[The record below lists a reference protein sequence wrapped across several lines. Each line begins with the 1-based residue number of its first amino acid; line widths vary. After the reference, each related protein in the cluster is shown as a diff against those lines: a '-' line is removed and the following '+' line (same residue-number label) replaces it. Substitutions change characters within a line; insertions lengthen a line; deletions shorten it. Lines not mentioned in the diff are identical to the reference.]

1 MGEKLSADFFDESPN
16 KWDSLRDES
25 LAPSSN
31 ALENLKISPEEYEQL
46 GREERR
52 LRNGCFETGE
62 GCGNVVA
69 GGIYDIRGLIEQ
81 KYKSAG
87 NELTITL
94 NDTAFASKNFSRQTT
109 EALINMIDVFYPSHF
124 GNKTSNLSRKNAE
137 EEYTIAV
144 NRNSTQLAMNID
156 DVAKAASGFDDFKR
170 VEIPSSIKSISN
182 SMLDDRGRRAFV
194 ETIVKYLENPTEDE
208 RKKLSGAFCGQTE
221 NITRQLKGLEEET
234 SKINQNDFSES
245 IYRMKTSYNS
255 AKGDNINAV
264 LGYIDFKVEH
274 GSKAQAEA
282 PKESKT
288 EAPKDSEPETPEDS
302 EYRKKLENLFL

>member
-1 MGEKLSADFFDESPN
+1 MGEKLSADFFDEGSN
-16 KWDSLRDES
+16 KWDSLEDQPF
-25 LAPSSN
+25 APSDV
-31 ALENLKISPEEYEQL
+31 LEDLKISPEEYERL

-52 LRNGCFETGE
+52 LKNNCFETSE
-62 GCGNVVA
+62 LCGNAVS
-69 GGIYDIRGLIEQ
+69 GGIYNIRDMIEQ
-81 KYKSAG
+81 EYKSAG

-109 EALINMIDVFYPSHF
+109 KALVDMIDVFYPSHF
-124 GNKTSNLSRKNAE
+124 GNKASNLSRKAAE

-144 NRNSTQLAMNID
+144 DRNSTQLAMNIN
-156 DVAKAASGFDDFKR
+156 DVAKATSDFGDFDSAG
-170 VEIPSSIKSISN
+170 IPSSIKGISN
-182 SMLDDRGRRAFV
+182 SMLNDGQAFV

-208 RKKLSGAFCGQTE
+208 RKKLPMAFYSQTE

-245 IYRMKTSYNS
+245 IYRMKTSYNN

-274 GSKAQAEA
+274 GSAPQAKASE
-282 PKESKT
+282 
-288 EAPKDSEPETPEDS
+288 DSEPETPKDS
-302 EYRKKLENLFL
+302 EYRKKLEDLFL

>member
-1 MGEKLSADFFDESPN
+1 MGEKLSADFFDEGSN
-16 KWDSLRDES
+16 KWNSLEDQPF
-25 LAPSSN
+25 APSDV
-31 ALENLKISPEEYEQL
+31 LEDLKISPEEYEQL

-69 GGIYDIRGLIEQ
+69 SGIYDICDLVEQ
-81 KYKSAG
+81 KYKFDG
-87 NELTITL
+87 KELAATL
-94 NDTAFASKNFSRQTT
+94 NDTAYASKNFNRQTT
-109 EALINMIDVFYPSHF
+109 EALIDMIDAFYPSHF
-124 GNKTSNLSRKNAE
+124 GNKAPNLSRNGAE

-144 NRNSTQLAMNID
+144 DRNSTQLAMNIND
-156 DVAKAASGFDDFKR
+156 IAKTTSGFGDFNS
-170 VEIPSSIKSISN
+170 VGIPSSIKRISN
-182 SMLDDRGRRAFV
+182 SMLDDGRAFV
-194 ETIVKYLENPTEDE
+194 KTIVRYLENPTEDE
-208 RKKLSGAFCGQTE
+208 RKKLPMAFYGQTE
-221 NITRQLKGLEEET
+221 NITRQLRGLEEET
-234 SKINQNDFSES
+234 SEINQNDFSES
-245 IYRMKTSYNS
+245 IYRMKTRYNS

-302 EYRKKLENLFL
+302 EYRKKLEDLFL